1 MPDID
6 VGNLIYFLLKWFHFL
21 AGITWIG
28 VLYYFNFMQGAF
40 FAETTPEV
48 KTAATQK
55 LVPRALWWF
64 RWGAMFTIITGWIM
78 IGYKIGHN
86 GVPITDA
93 WSVKI
98 LIGALMGTFMWAN
111 VWFVIWP
118 AQKLAIAAA
127 NGQKIDG
134 LADRVRRA
142 FLASRTNTLLSIPML
157 FLMGAAANLK
167 IRPQEPITWL
177 IVAGAI
183 VLLVEINALTATK
196 GATTAPIEKVK
207 GVITSGFVLT
217 AVFFA
222 VLLLV

>member
-1 MPDID
+1 MPEI
-6 VGNLIYFLLKWFHFL
+6 GNLVYFLLKWFHFL

-28 VLYYFNFMQGAF
+28 VLYYFNFIQGAF

-64 RWGAMFTIITGWIM
+64 RWGAMFTIITGWSM
-78 IGYKIGHN
+78 IGYKMSHGETFTT
-86 GVPITDA
+86 G
-93 WSVKI
+93 WSVLI

-127 NGQKIDG
+127 NGQKVDG
-134 LADRVRRA
+134 LAARARRA

-157 FLMGAAANLK
+157 FFMGAARNLTLAPK
-167 IRPQEPITWL
+167 DPVIWY

-183 VLLVEINALTATK
+183 VLLVEINALVATK
-196 GATTAPIEKVK
+196 GVTTAPIEKVK
-207 GVITSGFVLT
+207 GVITSGFILT
-217 AVFFA
+217 AVFFG
-222 VLLLV
+222 VIFFLR